1 MFDSEYYVA
10 GIVVLIG
17 SVVLQSNVYILLRML
32 KEVHSS
38 VTLFVFG
45 VIGTLESAGK
55 HFEIVLQTINRRS
68 CTITEKAP
76 TLAFSWL
83 KALTHGK

>member
-10 GIVVLIG
+10 GIVVLVG
-17 SVVLQSNVYILLRML
+17 SVILQSNVYILLRML

-55 HFEIVLQTINRRS
+55 HLKSCCRQLIRDLSRRR
-68 CTITEKAP
+68 P
-76 TLAFSWL
+76 
-83 KALTHGK
+83 LTN

>member
-1 MFDSEYYVA
+1 MQIFIRRPPFIFGYDPSFVFDSEYYVA
-10 GIVVLIG
+10 GIVVLVG
-17 SVVLQSNVYILLRML
+17 SVILQSNVYILLRML

-55 HFEIVLQTINRRS
+55 QT
-68 CTITEKAP
+68 
-76 TLAFSWL
+76 L
-83 KALTHGK
+83 

>member
-10 GIVVLIG
+10 GIVVLVG
-17 SVVLQSNVYILLRML
+17 SVILQSNVYILLRML

-55 HFEIVLQTINRRS
+55 L
-68 CTITEKAP
+68 
-76 TLAFSWL
+76 
-83 KALTHGK
+83 

>member
-17 SVVLQSNVYILLRML
+17 SVILQSNVYILLRML

-55 HFEIVLQTINRRS
+55 HLKSCCRQLIKNLSRRRPL
-68 CTITEKAP
+68 P
-76 TLAFSWL
+76 TGAFSRL
-83 KALTHGK
+83 KVPISN